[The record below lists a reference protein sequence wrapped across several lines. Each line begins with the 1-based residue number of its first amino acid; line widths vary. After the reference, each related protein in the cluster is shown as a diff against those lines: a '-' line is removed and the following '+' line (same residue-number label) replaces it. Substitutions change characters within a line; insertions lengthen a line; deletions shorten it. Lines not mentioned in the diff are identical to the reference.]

1 MINGGFEE
9 PNTEL
14 VPTELKDPT
23 SNKKWGW
30 YKKIPGWYTT
40 RPDGLPCVRVDWQK
54 PYIEV
59 GRGAL
64 ATPLEGKQYG
74 ELLPNGTGNYCQDL
88 KLMKGAQYKLTFYY
102 GRLMT
107 FSKTTKQF
115 TAYDTSVDVVIR
127 PTNYVISPSNYND
140 FMKATKPWPKDTQ
153 GFTVIAQADTAVQYE
168 KYKKQWVQ
176 YTATF
181 MAPADEVTLAF
192 INIKRPKDCGSCGSL
207 LDAICLQKMA

>member
-1 MINGGFEE
+1 MQSGRQAGKLLLLLLLR
-9 PNTEL
+9 L
-14 VPTELKDPT
+14 VAQPP
-23 SNKKWGW
+23 
-30 YKKIPGWYTT
+30 
-40 RPDGLPCVRVDWQK
+40 Q
-54 PYIEV
+54 
-59 GRGAL
+59 L
-64 ATPLEGKQYG
+64 AFVKHHVSRYAVTVLRLSSEWHV
-74 ELLPNGTGNYCQDL
+74 
-88 KLMKGAQYKLTFYY
+88 LTFMPP

-181 MAPADEVTLAF
+181 MAPADEVSTHRKQLLAV
-192 INIKRPKDCGSCGSL
+192 K
-207 LDAICLQKMA
+207 

>member
-1 MINGGFEE
+1 MQAGRQAGKLLLLQR
-9 PNTEL
+9 L
-14 VPTELKDPT
+14 VAHPPQLSFFTHHVSGYAVTVPRLNE
-23 SNKKWGW
+23 WH
-30 YKKIPGWYTT
+30 
-40 RPDGLPCVRVDWQK
+40 V
-54 PYIEV
+54 
-59 GRGAL
+59 
-64 ATPLEGKQYG
+64 
-74 ELLPNGTGNYCQDL
+74 
-88 KLMKGAQYKLTFYY
+88 LTFMPP

-181 MAPADEVTLAF
+181 MAPADEVSTHRKQLLAV
-192 INIKRPKDCGSCGSL
+192 K
-207 LDAICLQKMA
+207 